1 MSIMERQRLM
11 AGRDAALG
19 VGDILAGTMGVTNK
33 SEKPSGLSSW
43 CATSFM
49 RSIRMASSSSP
60 LVSDEN
66 FLKGL
71 PGSAE
76 LCGVRMSRFVT
87 EVVDDMLVEETTV
100 LLEPADGEDMEQETA
115 VTGFTGDK
123 VTCVL
128 AGERSR
134 LSLRGAQLIGTLKL
148 KRRLSVS
155 SCLLLPSVLSKMQL
169 MT

>member
-1 MSIMERQRLM
+1 MIVLYRFKNENQPTREEVGVVSIMERQRLM
-11 AGRDAALG
+11 SGRDAALG

-76 LCGVRMSRFVT
+76 L
-87 EVVDDMLVEETTV
+87 
-100 LLEPADGEDMEQETA
+100 
-115 VTGFTGDK
+115 
-123 VTCVL
+123 
-128 AGERSR
+128 
-134 LSLRGAQLIGTLKL
+134 
-148 KRRLSVS
+148 
-155 SCLLLPSVLSKMQL
+155 
-169 MT
+169 